1 MPSEDISNPLFDGG
15 PFVHLGVLQD
25 LEVEALSW
33 DVRVVTVVSRG
44 LITAFVREED
54 HARAVL
60 ALDRFSSGVKVLE

>member
-1 MPSEDISNPLFDGG
+1 MPSEDVLNSMCDFGSL
-15 PFVHLGVLQD
+15 VELGVLRD

-33 DVRVVTVVSRG
+33 DVWVVTVVSRG